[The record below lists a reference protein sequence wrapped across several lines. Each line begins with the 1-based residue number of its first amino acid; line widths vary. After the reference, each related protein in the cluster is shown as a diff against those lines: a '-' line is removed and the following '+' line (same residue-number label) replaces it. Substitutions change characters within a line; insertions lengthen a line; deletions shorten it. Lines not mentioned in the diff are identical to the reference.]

1 MDSWSRSDGVSGFL
15 PVRVGHGGFLPVRV
29 ESGRTEGVD
38 SCLLGPESE
47 RTGFLPVRVR
57 HGASKEWILACWVG
71 PGRSGFLPVR
81 VGHGA

>member
-38 SCLLGPESE
+38 SCLLGPERSGIL
-47 RTGFLPVRVR
+47 TVRVEMGDSCLLR
-57 HGASKEWILACWVG
+57 CGLE
-71 PGRSGFLPVR
+71 
-81 VGHGA
+81 